1 MRRHLIALLVATAVV
16 LGACDVETAGAPT
29 GDLTLFATFDD
40 VQDLTPGH
48 NVQASNVVVGS
59 VRDVSLDGYRAK
71 VEISVIDDFKVP
83 EGTAAVVR
91 RTSLLG
97 EYYLDLDLPEDFD
110 AAAGPFLTSGDVI
123 ENATTQPD
131 VEQLAGQA
139 AAVIGALT
147 ADDIGATVSAAA
159 EGLGG
164 RGAVLNQ
171 LVRDAGLVAGTLAE
185 QQAAIASTV
194 DSVGQL
200 GATLAP
206 SADQLGA
213 TLAQLA
219 TATGTLAG
227 SRDRMVGSVGA
238 LVELATVTNDTV
250 LEPHAEQLTALLSQL
265 EPLLGTLAARDDV
278 LVDLIV
284 DMSRFTDLFPDVVHN
299 GTVLL
304 QGWINPN
311 IPAIV
316 QGLGN
321 TVEGLLDA
329 LLGIVGL
336 GL

>member
-1 MRRHLIALLVATAVV
+1 VRRHLIALLVTAAVV

-71 VEISVIDDFKVP
+71 VEISVIDDFEVP

-97 EYYLDLDLPEDFD
+97 EYYLDLDLPDDFD
-110 AAAGPFLTSGDVI
+110 PAGPFLASGDVI
-123 ENATTQPD
+123 EDATTQPD

-238 LVELATVTNDTV
+238 LVELATATNDTV
-250 LEPHAEQLTALLSQL
+250 LEPHAEQLSALLSQL